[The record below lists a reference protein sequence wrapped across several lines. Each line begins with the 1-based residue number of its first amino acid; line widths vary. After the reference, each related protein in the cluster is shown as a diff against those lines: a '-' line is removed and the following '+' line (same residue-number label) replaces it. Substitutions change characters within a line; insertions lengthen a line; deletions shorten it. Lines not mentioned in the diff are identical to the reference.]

1 MLAYEDNEE
10 IFFKHNAKLKN
21 NSGELIITSIR
32 SIFISSSFSSSS
44 KQQPNNKG
52 IMNECINLCY
62 SIHFLYVCM
71 YV

>member
-10 IFFKHNAKLKN
+10 ILFKHNAKLKN

-44 KQQPNNKG
+44 SKQQPNNKG
-52 IMNECINLCY
+52 IMMNA
-62 SIHFLYVCM
+62 
-71 YV
+71 